1 MRVLV
6 TGGAGFIGSHVLVEL
21 LGQGAKVVVLDNLV
35 NGSSESLK
43 RVESITG
50 HPVSFVLGDVR
61 DTLLVERLLINEKV
75 DAVIHLAGLKA
86 VGKSIDDPLEYYESN
101 VQGTISLLR
110 AMQRVGV
117 FKIVFSSSATIY
129 QMPGTLPISE
139 SSKVGG
145 VASPYGRTK
154 LTAEHMLDDL
164 ARSDAR
170 WSIAVLRYFNPI
182 GAHESGLI
190 GEDPCGTPNNLLPY
204 ITQVAVGRLSRL
216 TVYGGDYPT
225 IDGTGVRDYIHVCDL
240 AAGHT
245 RALEYLGQGQG
256 QGQGQGHGYHVWN
269 LGRGTGYSVLQIIE
283 AFERVSGR
291 CIPFTVSGRRPGDV
305 AECWADVSKAERELG
320 WKAGLGLECMIAD
333 AWRWQVSNPSGYS

>member
-43 RVESITG
+43 RVERITG
-50 HPVSFVLGDVR
+50 RPVGFVLGDVR
-61 DTLLVERLLINEKV
+61 DSLLVERLLIDEKV

-86 VGKSIDDPLEYYESN
+86 VGESVDDPLEYYESN

-204 ITQVAVGRLSRL
+204 IAQVAVGRLSRL
-216 TVYGGDYPT
+216 TVHGGDYPT
-225 IDGTGVRDYIHVCDL
+225 IDGTGVGTTSMFATWQQDIPGRSSTC
-240 AAGHT
+240 
-245 RALEYLGQGQG
+245 
-256 QGQGQGHGYHVWN
+256 
-269 LGRGTGYSVLQIIE
+269 GRGTATTFGIL
-283 AFERVSGR
+283 GR
-291 CIPFTVSGRRPGDV
+291 APAIRSCRSSKLSSKSLAGVFPLRCPVAAQVMWPSAGRMFPRR
-305 AECWADVSKAERELG
+305 SELG

>member
-43 RVESITG
+43 RVERITG
-50 HPVSFVLGDVR
+50 HPVGFVLR
-61 DTLLVERLLINEKV
+61 DIRDSLLVERLLIDEKV

-86 VGKSIDDPLEYYESN
+86 VGESVDDPLEYYESN

-204 ITQVAVGRLSRL
+204 IAQVAVGRLSRL
-216 TVYGGDYPT
+216 TVHGGDYPT

-245 RALEYLGQGQG
+245 RALEYLR
-256 QGQGQGHGYHVWN
+256 QGHGYHVWN
-269 LGRGTGYSVLQIIE
+269 LGTGTGYSVLQIIE

-291 CIPFTVSGRRPGDV
+291 RIPFTVSGRRPGDV

>member
-245 RALEYLGQGQG
+245 RALEYLSLI
-256 QGQGQGHGYHVWN
+256 H
-269 LGRGTGYSVLQIIE
+269 I
-283 AFERVSGR
+283 
-291 CIPFTVSGRRPGDV
+291 
-305 AECWADVSKAERELG
+305 
-320 WKAGLGLECMIAD
+320 
-333 AWRWQVSNPSGYS
+333 

>member
-1 MRVLV
+1 AEGQRPGRAAAAQL
-6 TGGAGFIGSHVLVEL
+6 GARR
-21 LGQGAKVVVLDNLV
+21 QGVM
-35 NGSSESLK
+35 
-43 RVESITG
+43 
-50 HPVSFVLGDVR
+50 PV
-61 DTLLVERLLINEKV
+61 RL
-75 DAVIHLAGLKA
+75 
-86 VGKSIDDPLEYYESN
+86 
-101 VQGTISLLR
+101 
-110 AMQRVGV
+110 
-117 FKIVFSSSATIY
+117 
-129 QMPGTLPISE
+129 
-139 SSKVGG
+139 
-145 VASPYGRTK
+145 
-154 LTAEHMLDDL
+154 HMLDDL

-204 ITQVAVGRLSRL
+204 IAQVAVGRLSRL
-216 TVYGGDYPT
+216 TVHGGDYPT

-245 RALEYLGQGQG
+245 RALEYLGQG
-256 QGQGQGHGYHVWN
+256 HGYHVWN
-269 LGRGTGYSVLQIIE
+269 LGTGTGYSVLQVIE

-291 CIPFTVSGRRPGDV
+291 RIPFTVSGRRPGDV

>member
-43 RVESITG
+43 RVERITG
-50 HPVSFVLGDVR
+50 HPVGFVLGDVR
-61 DTLLVERLLINEKV
+61 DSLLVERLLIDEKV

-86 VGKSIDDPLEYYESN
+86 VGESVDDPLEYYESN

-164 ARSDAR
+164 ASSDAR

-204 ITQVAVGRLSRL
+204 IPGPGAGSR
-216 TVYGGDYPT
+216 
-225 IDGTGVRDYIHVCDL
+225 
-240 AAGHT
+240 AGSHPAS
-245 RALEYLGQGQG
+245 RAG
-256 QGQGQGHGYHVWN
+256 
-269 LGRGTGYSVLQIIE
+269 
-283 AFERVSGR
+283 
-291 CIPFTVSGRRPGDV
+291 
-305 AECWADVSKAERELG
+305 
-320 WKAGLGLECMIAD
+320 
-333 AWRWQVSNPSGYS
+333 